1 MAKKTKKYY
10 WIKLKADFFR
20 QKEIKKLR
28 RIAGGDTYTII
39 YLKMLLLAL
48 KNDNKLYFEGV
59 EDDFADELA
68 LELDEESD
76 NVKMTLAFLQNQNL
90 IEMINEDEYL
100 LPQCESMTGSE
111 SESAERV
118 RKHRL
123 KKKEQKALH
132 CNVSVTSGNKNVTTE
147 TELEKDKETELETE
161 LEKDIEIEQ
170 HIEKADDVVSIFFP
184 QLDNKNIKAI
194 VDTFNKTKRNIYYL
208 IEKLLITYDSDNIS
222 NKTGY
227 IIKALEENYPIRFE
241 STLDKLIL
249 VWEDELFIQQDD
261 LTIKKRL
268 DYYKYKYKQ
277 EKINRGE

>member
-227 IIKALEENYPIRFE
+227 TIKALEENYPIRFE

-261 LTIKKRL
+261 LTIRKRL

>member
-249 VWEDELFIQQDD
+249 VWEDELSIQQDD
-261 LTIKKRL
+261 LTIRKRL
-268 DYYKYKYKQ
+268 DYYKYKYTQ
-277 EKINRGE
+277 EKLNRGE

>member
-118 RKHRL
+118 RRYRL

-132 CNVSVTSGNKNVTTE
+132 CNVSVTSSNKNVTTE

-170 HIEKADDVVSIFFP
+170 HIEKVDDVVSIFFP

-261 LTIKKRL
+261 LTIRKRL